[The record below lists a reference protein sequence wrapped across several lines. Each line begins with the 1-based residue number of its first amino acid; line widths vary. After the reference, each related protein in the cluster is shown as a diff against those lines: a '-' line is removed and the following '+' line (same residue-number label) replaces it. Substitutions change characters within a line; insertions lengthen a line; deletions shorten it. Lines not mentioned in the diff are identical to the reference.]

1 MKAEFAK
8 AMKHILVHEGGK
20 VDHPR
25 DPGGRTNQ
33 GVTQATYNLYRK
45 SIGKKPAD
53 VYNMSDAERDAIYR
67 KRFWNVIEGDKLPP
81 GIGYVVMDGAVNSG
95 PSQSVKWVQR
105 AMGTRYT
112 GKIDGQ
118 MGLMTLEAILA
129 FPDHDKLVAAIVERR
144 LAFLKNLKTW
154 GTFGKGWK
162 ARVNHVL
169 ATGQAWAAGSVGPKV
184 EYIPGAEAKASI
196 EDAKPLPVKAVADTA
211 TGVGGGTAVVAQTI
225 DQSKDQLAQ
234 FSDIQFVQMVLLV
247 LTVAGVSL
255 AIGGIAYRWF
265 AARKERK
272 MTDALDLDATPVR
285 LVAA

>member
-1 MKAEFAK
+1 MKTEFAK
-8 AMKHILVHEGGK
+8 AMKHVLVHEGGK
-20 VDHPR
+20 IDHPR

-45 SIGKKPAD
+45 SIGKKPGD
-53 VYNMSDAERDAIYR
+53 VYKMTDAERDAIYR

-81 GIGYVVMDGAVNSG
+81 GLGYTIFDGAVNSG

-118 MGLMTLEAILA
+118 MGMMTLEAIIA
-129 FPDHDKLVAAIVERR
+129 FPDHDKLVANIIARR
-144 LAFLKNLKTW
+144 LEFLKNLKTW

-162 ARVNHVL
+162 RRVDSVL

-184 EYIPGAEAKASI
+184 EYILGAEAKASI

-234 FSDIQFVQMVLLV
+234 FSDIQFVQMVLLL

-255 AIGGIAYRWF
+255 AVVGLVYRWY
-265 AARKERK
+265 AARKERN
-272 MTDALDLDATPVR
+272 MTDALDLDATPHR
-285 LVAA
+285 LIAA

>member
-8 AMKHILVHEGGK
+8 AMKPVLVHEGGK
-20 VDHPR
+20 VDDPR

-33 GVTQATYNLYRK
+33 GVTQSTYNLYRK
-45 SIGKKPAD
+45 SIGKKPTD
-53 VYNMSDAERDAIYR
+53 VYNMTNVERDAIYK
-67 KRFWNVIEGDKLPP
+67 KRYWDVVEGDQLPP
-81 GIGYVVMDGAVNSG
+81 GLGYVLFDGAVNSG

-112 GKIDGQ
+112 GKVDGQ
-118 MGLMTLEAILA
+118 MGLMTLEAIAA
-129 FPDHDKLVAAIVERR
+129 FPDHDRLIAAVIERR
-144 LAFLKNLKTW
+144 LAFLKNLRTW
-154 GTFGKGWK
+154 GTYGKGWK
-162 ARVNHVL
+162 RRVESVL

-234 FSDIQFVQMVLLV
+234 FSDIHFVQMVLLL
-247 LTVAGVSL
+247 LTVTGVTL
-255 AIGGIAYRWF
+255 AIGGLAYRWY

-272 MTDALDLDATPVR
+272 MTDALDLEAKPVR
-285 LVAA
+285 LVTA